1 MLKSDVI
8 RTPDER
14 FENRGG
20 FPLAPQYAEVL
31 NPEGAA
37 APLPMH
43 DVDEVAMKVVD
54 WMAQTSA

>member
-8 RTPDER
+8 RTPD
-14 FENRGG
+14 
-20 FPLAPQYAEVL
+20 
-31 NPEGAA
+31 GAT

-43 DVDEVAMKVVD
+43 SVDEVAMKVVD